1 MGYGVSKGERTSQ
14 AATENMHFAGDVQ
27 LPTQF
32 HSAIDKRL
40 GGIAGKACGCAVV
53 AGPGFALSAATL
65 VEKYD
70 PISLRIKKAG
80 RRAMTSG
87 SRLAMHEHDR
97 LAVYR
102 AVFFP
107 VDPVLRIPMNGKVAG
122 FVAR

>member
-1 MGYGVSKGERTSQ
+1 MGYGVSQGERTSP

-32 HSAIDKRL
+32 QHILDEML
-40 GGIAGKACGCAVV
+40 GRIVGKGCRRVVV
-53 AGPGFALSAATL
+53 ACARCALSAPAL
-65 VEKYD
+65 VEEND
-70 PISLRIKKAG
+70 PISRRIEKAG
-80 RRAMTSG
+80 EGAMTSG
-87 SRLAMHEHDR
+87 ARPAMHEHDR

-107 VDPVLRIPMNGKVAG
+107 VNPVLRIPMNGKVAG